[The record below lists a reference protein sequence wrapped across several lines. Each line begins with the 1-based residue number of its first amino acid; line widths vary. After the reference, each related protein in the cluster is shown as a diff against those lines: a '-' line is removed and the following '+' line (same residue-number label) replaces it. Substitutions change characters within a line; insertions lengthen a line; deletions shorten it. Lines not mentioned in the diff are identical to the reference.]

1 MSKITI
7 DKHKILSS
15 SLKYKTQVDH
25 VCLIFGKILPFI
37 KVGDKS
43 LINHWIG
50 LHEVPAKLNFEGETS
65 EVLLSSQAHFVMCLG

>member
-1 MSKITI
+1 MKSEVLYYVNTAQ
-7 DKHKILSS
+7 
-15 SLKYKTQVDH
+15 QVP
-25 VCLIFGKILPFI
+25 V

-43 LINHWIG
+43 LINSQIG

>member
-1 MSKITI
+1 MFVPRRGLIKLGQNIDLSPTMS
-7 DKHKILSS
+7 
-15 SLKYKTQVDH
+15 
-25 VCLIFGKILPFI
+25 FF

-43 LINHWIG
+43 LINSEIG